1 MSVVRQGTLGA
12 TRTCP
17 HCKATVLQSA
27 NICPGCQHH
36 LRFSAAN
43 SEPQSEG
50 VPAMRIEGSIQ
61 HPGRGEACEYCVVVS
76 ITNEQGEKIARQ
88 VVGVGALQPGEKS
101 QVQFF
106 GGSRSG
112 ALRRSGAPR
121 PGRRRRRRAQA
132 QLIGRAAAQRS
143 PLPSMSMKRRNS
155 ARVLASARNVPTILL
170 VTIDTPR
177 LCTPRVVMH

>member
-50 VPAMRIEGSIQ
+50 VPAMRIEGSIH

-88 VVGVGALQPGEKS
+88 VVGVGALQPGERHKS
-101 QVQFF
+101 SFSVDLIPV
-106 GGSRSG
+106 RTG
-112 ALRRSGAPR
+112 AAAR
-121 PGRRRRRRAQA
+121 PGPAGSAGPAGTTAER
-132 QLIGRAAAQRS
+132 
-143 PLPSMSMKRRNS
+143 KRN
-155 ARVLASARNVPTILL
+155 
-170 VTIDTPR
+170 
-177 LCTPRVVMH
+177 